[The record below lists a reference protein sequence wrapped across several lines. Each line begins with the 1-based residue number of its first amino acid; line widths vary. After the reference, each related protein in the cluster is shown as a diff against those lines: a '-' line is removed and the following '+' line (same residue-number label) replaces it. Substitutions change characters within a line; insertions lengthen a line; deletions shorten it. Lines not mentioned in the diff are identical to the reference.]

1 MNQLLTWR
9 LGAWRFGL
17 PLEDCSEVREKA
29 RIHRIPHARRYVLGV
44 ANLRGEVVTVLDL
57 GRFFGSRQSETIE
70 RPNGQPVTC
79 TLVRIKHSEQNV
91 AVNVDTLTDVLTVEP
106 GQLEPPPSNFTDLQT
121 SLTAHVVQTGA
132 EVVLVLRPRAL
143 LEPREL
149 AVKVNDI

>member
-29 RIHRIPHARRYVLGV
+29 RIHHIPHARPYILGV
-44 ANLRGEVVTVLDL
+44 ANLRGEVVAVIDL
-57 GRFFGSRQSETIE
+57 GRFFGSR
-70 RPNGQPVTC
+70 RPRAGEEGNGQPSAC
-79 TLVRIKHSEQNV
+79 TLIRIKHREQNV
-91 AVNVDTLTDVLTVEP
+91 AVNVDSLTDVMTVEP
-106 GQLEPPPSNFTDLQT
+106 EQLEPPPSNFTELQA
-121 SLTAHVVQTGA
+121 SLTAHVVQTGD

-149 AVKVNDI
+149 AVKLKDA